1 MKANELRKLIREEV
15 KKAVKEELQDM
26 LNEAVKFASTP
37 NKTGVGNSYR
47 PITQKDIKRTW
58 STGPLNPG
66 TIPLEEMLQQ
76 TAKTMSNEDYQNV
89 VSSDSSM
96 VKKPNFASS
105 MANNMGMT
113 ESSGPKAGIDISKL
127 DFVKNAKAVF
137 DASVKKDKQRGGMV

>member
-1 MKANELRKLIREEV
+1 MKLDVLRKIIREEV
-15 KKAVKEELQDM
+15 RAAVKEELQDM

-76 TAKTMSNEDYQNV
+76 TKQSMSPEDYSNV

-96 VKKPNFASS
+96 VKKPNFANT
-105 MANNMGMT
+105 MASNMGMT

-137 DASVKKDKQRGGMV
+137 DASVQKDKQRGGMV

>member
-26 LNEAVKFASTP
+26 LNEAVKYASTP
-37 NKTGVGNSYR
+37 NKTGMGNSYR
-47 PITQKDIKRTW
+47 PITQKDVKRTW

-76 TAKTMSNEDYQNV
+76 TAKTMSQEDYRNV

-105 MANNMGMT
+105 MASSMGMT
-113 ESSGPKAGIDISKL
+113 ENSGPTVGLDILVYKWPPTSILYK
-127 DFVKNAKAVF
+127 
-137 DASVKKDKQRGGMV
+137 DAASSVLLKT

>member
-76 TAKTMSNEDYQNV
+76 TATKA
-89 VSSDSSM
+89 
-96 VKKPNFASS
+96 KKV
-105 MANNMGMT
+105 GQQYGEQRRRT
-113 ESSGPKAGIDISKL
+113 AGG
-127 DFVKNAKAVF
+127 
-137 DASVKKDKQRGGMV
+137 RGKEGDREQD

>member
-1 MKANELRKLIREEV
+1 MKTNELRKLIREEV

-76 TAKTMSNEDYQNV
+76 TKQSMTGEDYQNV

-96 VKKPNFASS
+96 VKKPNFANT
-105 MANNMGMT
+105 MASNMGMT

-127 DFVKNAKAVF
+127 DFVKNAKAVY
-137 DASVKKDKQRGGMV
+137 DASIQKDKQKFGGL

>member
-1 MKANELRKLIREEV
+1 MKTNELRKLIREEV

-76 TAKTMSNEDYQNV
+76 TKQSMTGEDYNNV

-96 VKKPNFASS
+96 VRKPNFASG
-105 MANNMGMT
+105 MAANMGMT
-113 ESSGPKAGIDISKL
+113 ENSGPKAGIDISKL

-137 DASVKKDKQRGGMV
+137 DASVKKDKQRGGNI